1 MALYLPAE
9 SLYSGTENGHPL
21 AYHSFFYFFI
31 LKIHSEENFLDNKI

>member
-21 AYHSFFYFFI
+21 AYHSFLFI
-31 LKIHSEENFLDNKI
+31 LKIYSKENFLENKI